1 MDNEMSHQERRD
13 FRNVIAVAVIGCIAV
28 LLVPLAFH
36 LIL

>member
-1 MDNEMSHQERRD
+1 MDNEMSHQERHD
-13 FRNVIAVAVIGCIAV
+13 FRKVVAVAVIGCIAV